1 MLDELNYLE
10 RLTLRL
16 AGGMNQLPDAV
27 RARHAEFLLQ
37 RQNAD
42 GGFSGREGG
51 SDLYYTGFALRGMAI
66 TGVLDGEPATRA
78 ADFLTSCLGKQAA
91 IIDFLS
97 LLYGAMLLNTSA
109 GVDVFHSA
117 SDGWQTRVAEELER
131 FRRDDG
137 GYAASDEGFSS
148 STYYTFLVLLCRQL
162 IELPPEKP
170 ERIVEFLHSRR
181 REDGGFVELG
191 PMKRSGTNPTAAAI
205 GALRILEAVTTEIRE
220 DTIDFLLDRQT
231 DEGGF
236 AANTRI
242 PFADVLSSFT
252 ALLTLTDLDARHE
265 VELDEVRRFLTST
278 EQETGG
284 FTAGLLD
291 ETPDV
296 EYTFYGLGVSALL
309 EEIE

>member
-16 AGGMNQLPDAV
+16 ASGMNQLPDDV
-27 RARHAEFLLQ
+27 RQRHAAFLLA
-37 RQNAD
+37 RQNPD

-51 SDLYYTGFALRGMAI
+51 SDLYYTGFALRGLAV
-66 TGVLDGEPATRA
+66 TGVLDGEPAQRA
-78 ADFLTSCLGKQAA
+78 TEFLRSRLGSQAA

-97 LLYGAMLLNTSA
+97 LLYSAMLLETSA
-109 GVDVFHSA
+109 GLDVFEHA
-117 SDGWQTRVAEELER
+117 AAGWQQRVAAEMER
-131 FRRDDG
+131 FRRADG

-162 IELPPEKP
+162 INLPPEKP
-170 ERIVEFLHSRR
+170 ERIIDFLHSRR

-191 PMKRSGTNPTAAAI
+191 PMKKSGTNPTAAAI
-205 GALRILEAVTTEIRE
+205 GALRILDGVTIEIRE
-220 DTIDFLLDRQT
+220 STLDFLVERQT

-242 PFADVLSSFT
+242 PFADVLSTFT
-252 ALLTLTDLDARHE
+252 ALLTLTDLDARNE
-265 VELDEVRRFLTST
+265 VDLDEVRTFLAST

-291 ETPDV
+291 PMPDV
-296 EYTFYGLGVSALL
+296 EYTFYGLGARALV
-309 EEIE
+309 EE